1 MPDNNIEW
9 GQGAVNNSND
19 WGKAKANSTNNF
31 GAVYDSSPSGDTNIA
46 GGQPVVSITYSA
58 SAFCADA
65 SDPTPTV
72 QNNAGAGTFSSTTG
86 LVFISTT
93 TGEVDIDASTVG
105 SYLITYTDTDAA
117 TATFNL
123 TINALPTVTVSVSAG
138 TICVGESTTITASG
152 ASSYSWSNGATGNSI
167 TVSPTTTTTFTATG
181 TDSNG
186 CVSSGATQI
195 TVYPLPTVEIT
206 GTLSF
211 CAGASTTLTATAG
224 LSSYLWS
231 SGETTQ
237 AITVTSGGS
246 YTVTGTDSNGCIAT
260 SSASTVVEYPLPT
273 VSISGTLEFCAGQN
287 TVLTAT
293 AGLSSYLWSNGETTQ
308 AITVT
313 SGGSY
318 SVTGT
323 DSNGCSN
330 NDSVSVTEH
339 ALPTVSIS
347 GTLSFCAGANTTLTA
362 SGASTYLWSTGETT
376 ASITVSAGGSYS
388 VTGTDANGCSAL
400 DSASVTEYSLPSV
413 SISGTLT
420 YCAGASTT
428 LDAGAGFASYSWSS
442 GETTQTISGTAG
454 NYTVTVT
461 DSNGCSNTSAQV
473 TVTEL
478 PLDVATV
485 VYDSSSYCQV
495 PTGALAVDGYY
506 PLYSTES
513 ASNAV
518 SSDGT
523 SHSHTLSGT
532 TYYMPNAGIVVYH
545 GTYSLTTT
553 PTITGQSGTFNSP
566 SGLSIDANGVID
578 KNASTAGTYSVIYT
592 TNGSCPITVTNSIT
606 ITALDNATFN
616 FSSSAY
622 CDNVSDPTPTKSASG
637 TFSSS
642 TGLNINTS
650 TGEVDLDASTA
661 GTYVIGFVTSGSCP
675 NSSIQTLTINAAPT
689 VAISGTLSYCAGS
702 NTTLT
707 ATAGLS
713 SYLWS
718 SGETTQSIT
727 ATAGSYTVTGTD
739 SNGCSTTS
747 SSVTVTETALDNAT
761 FSYSASSYAPTDA
774 DPTPTISGLTGGTFS
789 GSTGLVINST
799 TGEIDLSAS
808 TVAAHTITYN
818 TTSSGSSVCPN
829 TSTQNVEIAVAG
841 IANNYSMN
849 FDSASSDY
857 IKSSLLN
864 SLDGLSEMS
873 VSLWIKPSGT
883 SQVAIFLSNPN
894 SLTGSGN
901 FQFAIGLLGN
911 DLRFLEGTNSKFF
924 RTTTAPLTYG
934 QWNHIAIS
942 YTAPT
947 ALIYVN
953 AVAQSTV
960 QNGVPTTLSN
970 ADDGLHIG
978 KDRNG
983 FWNVFDGQI
992 DEVAIWNTALT
1003 ATQVSEIYNATGT
1016 NLTKDLTTVSGSNLK
1031 YWNRMGD

>member
-1 MPDNNIEW
+1 M
-9 GQGAVNNSND
+9 
-19 WGKAKANSTNNF
+19 
-31 GAVYDSSPSGDTNIA
+31 PSGAT
-46 GGQPVVSITYSA
+46 GGVRLAIQYSA
-58 SAFCADA
+58 ARFCEDGI
-65 SDPTPTV
+65 DPIPGITGDT
-72 QNNAGAGTFSSTTG
+72 GGTFSSTTG
-86 LVFISTT
+86 LVFISTS
-93 TGEVDIDASTVG
+93 TGQVDLSASTPG
-105 SYLITYTDTDAA
+105 SYVVTYTAPSSD
-117 TATFNL
+117 TAT
-123 TINALPTVTVSVSAG
+123 TSISIDSIPVVSAG
-138 TICVGESTTITASG
+138 ADVAICTGNSTVLTASG
-152 ASSYSWSNGATGNSI
+152 ATTYSWSTGQTGASI
-167 TVSPTTTTTFTATG
+167 TVDPTTNTTYTVTG
-181 TDSNG
+181 FNGACSATDS
-186 CVSSGATQI
+186 VDV
-195 TVYPLPTVEIT
+195 TVNPLPTVEIT
-206 GTLSF
+206 GTLTY
-211 CAGASTTLTATAG
+211 CAGLDTTLTATAG

-231 SGETTQ
+231 TGATTQ
-237 AITVTSGGS
+237 SINVTAGS
-246 YTVTGTDSNGCIAT
+246 YTVTGTDANGCSAT

-273 VSISGTLEFCAGQN
+273 VSISGTLEFCAGQS

-308 AITVT
+308 DITVT

-347 GTLSFCAGANTTLTA
+347 GTLSFCAGANTILTA

-376 ASITVSAGGSYS
+376 ASITVSTGGSYS

-413 SISGTLT
+413 SISGTLS
-420 YCAGASTT
+420 YCAGAGASTT

-442 GETTQTISGTAG
+442 GETTQTISATAG

-473 TVTEL
+473 TVTET

-485 VYDSSSYCQV
+485 VYDSSSYCQM
-495 PTGALAVDGYY
+495 PTGALAVEGYY

-523 SHSHTLSGT
+523 SHSYVLGGV

-545 GTYSLTTT
+545 GTYSLTAT
-553 PTITGQSGTFNSP
+553 PTITGESGTFNSP

-578 KNASTAGTYSVIYT
+578 KNASTAGTYSVEYT
-592 TNGSCPITVTNSIT
+592 TTGSCPITITNSIT
-606 ITALDNATFN
+606 ITALDNATFAYGL
-616 FSSSAY
+616 SAY
-622 CDNVSDPTPTKSASG
+622 CDNVSDPTPTKSATG

-642 TGLNINTS
+642 TGLIINTS

-661 GTYVIGFVTSGSCP
+661 GTYVIGFVTNGSCP

-689 VAISGTLSYCAGS
+689 VAISGTLSYCAGPGS

-747 SSVTVTETALDNAT
+747 SSVTVTETPLDNAG
-761 FSYSASSYAPTDA
+761 FSYSASSYEPTDA
-774 DPTPTISGLTGGTFS
+774 DPTPTITGLTGGTFS
-789 GSTGLVINST
+789 GTTGLVINST

-808 TVAAHTITYN
+808 TVATHTITYD

-829 TSTQNVEIAVAG
+829 TSTQTVEIAVSG
-841 IANNYSMN
+841 ISNVYSMS

-857 IKSSLLN
+857 IDLGTDSSLDIFG
-864 SLDGLSEMS
+864 SDFS
-873 VSLWIKPSGT
+873 VSLWFKHTMTSG
-883 SQVAIFLSNPN
+883 SAIAMIEIGGYTNKMAITLGFSSNTGVGFAVGGN
-894 SLTGSGN
+894 WYTNAGSGYN
-901 FQFAIGLLGN
+901 DGN
-911 DLRFLEGTNSKFF
+911 WHHMVATRTGTTYKIYIDSQEIIASSP
-924 RTTTAPLTYG
+924 TGGYAYLTL
-934 QWNHIAIS
+934 N
-942 YTAPT
+942 T
-947 ALIYVN
+947 
-953 AVAQSTV
+953 
-960 QNGVPTTLSN
+960 
-970 ADDGLHIG
+970 IG
-978 KDRNG
+978 KGRFGGNFNG
-983 FWNVFDGQI
+983 SI
-992 DEVAIWNTALT
+992 DEVGIWNTALT
-1003 ATQVSEIYNATGT
+1003 DGTGGTVNQIAEIYNATST
-1016 NLTKDLTTVSGSNLK
+1016 NLTKDLTTVSGSNLI

>member
-9 GQGAVNNSND
+9 GQAAVNNSND
-19 WGKAKANSTNNF
+19 FGKAKANSTNNF

-65 SDPTPTV
+65 SDPTPTI

-93 TGEVDIDASTVG
+93 TGEVDIDASTAG

-123 TINALPTVTVSVSAG
+123 TINALPTVVVSVSAG
-138 TICVGESTTITASG
+138 TICDGESTILTASG
-152 ASSYSWSNGATGNSI
+152 ASTYVWNDGNTDNPR

-186 CVSSGATQI
+186 CVSSGGTTI
-195 TVYPLPTVEIT
+195 TVNALPTVEIS
-206 GTLSF
+206 GTLTY
-211 CAGASTTLTATAG
+211 CAGSTTTLTATAG

-231 SGETTQ
+231 TGATTQ
-237 AITVTSGGS
+237 AINVTAGS
-246 YTVTGTDSNGCIAT
+246 YTVTGTDSNGCSAT
-260 SSASTVVEYPLPT
+260 SSASTV
-273 VSISGTLEFCAGQN
+273 
-287 TVLTAT
+287 
-293 AGLSSYLWSNGETTQ
+293 
-308 AITVT
+308 
-313 SGGSY
+313 
-318 SVTGT
+318 
-323 DSNGCSN
+323 
-330 NDSVSVTEH
+330 TE
-339 ALPTVSIS
+339 I
-347 GTLSFCAGANTTLTA
+347 
-362 SGASTYLWSTGETT
+362 
-376 ASITVSAGGSYS
+376 
-388 VTGTDANGCSAL
+388 
-400 DSASVTEYSLPSV
+400 
-413 SISGTLT
+413 
-420 YCAGASTT
+420 
-428 LDAGAGFASYSWSS
+428 
-442 GETTQTISGTAG
+442 
-454 NYTVTVT
+454 
-461 DSNGCSNTSAQV
+461 
-473 TVTEL
+473 

-485 VYDSSSYCQV
+485 TYSASAYCQM
-495 PTGALAVDGYY
+495 PTGALAVEGYY

-532 TYYMPNAGIVVYH
+532 TYYMPNAGIIVYH
-545 GTYSLTTT
+545 GTYSLTAT
-553 PTITGQSGTFNSP
+553 PTITGESGTFNSLT
-566 SGLSIDANGVID
+566 GLSIDANGVID
-578 KNASTAGTYSVIYT
+578 KNASTAGTYSVEYT
-592 TNGSCPITVTNSIT
+592 TTGSCPITVTNSIT

-637 TFSSS
+637 IFSSS
-642 TGLNINTS
+642 TGLSLNTS
-650 TGEVDLDASTA
+650 TGEVNLDASTA

-747 SSVTVTETALDNAT
+747 SSVTVTETPLDNAA

-774 DPTPTISGLTGGTFS
+774 DPTPSITGLTGGTFS
-789 GSTGLVINST
+789 GTTGLVINST

-808 TVAAHTITYN
+808 TVATHTITYD

-829 TSTQNVEIAVAG
+829 TSTQTVEIAVAG
-841 IANNYSMN
+841 IANNYSMS

-857 IKSSLLN
+857 IDVSTIGSTLQTLN
-864 SLDGLSEMS
+864 SGTLSF
-873 VSLWIKPSGT
+873 WIKPTTISGT
-883 SQVAIFLSNPN
+883 QTVL
-894 SLTGSGN
+894 GYGN
-901 FQFAIGLLGN
+901 
-911 DLRFLEGTNSKFF
+911 T
-924 RTTTAPLTYG
+924 TTTADFFSVSTLTGGKLRLLFRNDSSGTAWPTNGVDLRSNASVITTNNWY
-934 QWNHIAIS
+934 HICVISDGSSYTVYLNGSAIS
-942 YTAPT
+942 MNVDA
-947 ALIYVN
+947 
-953 AVAQSTV
+953 
-960 QNGVPTTLSN
+960 GSN
-970 ADDGLHIG
+970 SGKWFGDISGATMNKTFIG
-978 KDRNG
+978 AKESSSSIDSY
-983 FWNVFDGQI
+983 FDGNI
-992 DEVAIWNTALT
+992 DELAIWNTALT
-1003 ATQVSEIYNATGT
+1003 STQIQSIYDAKGN
-1016 NLTKDLTTVSGSNLK
+1016 NLTKDLTTVSGSNLI
-1031 YWNRMGD
+1031 YWNRMGDN

>member
-1 MPDNNIEW
+1 MNIGAGIGVGFSNPREEPSFEYQESQACQNGSDVTPIINNP
-9 GQGAVNNSND
+9 GGTFSATPAGLSL
-19 WGKAKANSTNNF
+19 NSTT
-31 GAVYDSSPSGDTNIA
+31 GVIDVSASTVGTYTVTYSIGPTEDTITILPADDSSFSYSASSFRQNASNPAPTITGLVGGVFSGPTGIIFEDSGTNTNSSSGIINLA
-46 GGQPVVSITYSA
+46 ASTVGGPYTITYTTTGNCPTSSTFDVTVQVALSITYSA
-58 SAFCADA
+58 TSFCEDGGNTAA
-65 SDPTPTV
+65 PTV
-72 QNNAGAGTFSSTTG
+72 VGDPGSGTFASTTG
-86 LVFISTT
+86 LTINSTT
-93 TGEVDIDASTVG
+93 GVINTDTSTPDENTPYTVTYTASTGE
-105 SYLITYTDTDAA
+105 
-117 TATFNL
+117 TATTQV
-123 TINALPTVTVSVSAG
+123 TIKNLPTIVITPNPSLSVCDGSSA
-138 TICVGESTTITASG
+138 TLTASG
-152 ASSYSWSNGATGNSI
+152 GA
-167 TVSPTTTTTFTATG
+167 
-181 TDSNG
+181 
-186 CVSSGATQI
+186 
-195 TVYPLPTVEIT
+195 
-206 GTLSF
+206 
-211 CAGASTTLTATAG
+211 
-224 LSSYLWS
+224 SYLWS
-231 SGETTQ
+231 TGATSAQ
-237 AITVTSGGS
+237 ITVNS
-246 YTVTGTDSNGCIAT
+246 
-260 SSASTVVEYPLPT
+260 
-273 VSISGTLEFCAGQN
+273 SGT
-287 TVLTAT
+287 
-293 AGLSSYLWSNGETTQ
+293 
-308 AITVT
+308 
-313 SGGSY
+313 Y

-323 DSNGCSN
+323 GSNGCQNTASAAFTVN
-330 NDSVSVTEH
+330 PLPTISITASSTSICAGDSV
-339 ALPTVSIS
+339 
-347 GTLSFCAGANTTLTA
+347 TLTA
-362 SGASTYLWSTGETT
+362 SGAG
-376 ASITVSAGGSYS
+376 AGGSYSWSDGQTTAAITVTPGATITYS
-388 VTGTDANGCSAL
+388 VTGTDANGCFNN
-400 DSASVTEYSLPSV
+400 ASQQ
-413 SISGTLT
+413 I
-420 YCAGASTT
+420 
-428 LDAGAGFASYSWSS
+428 
-442 GETTQTISGTAG
+442 
-454 NYTVTVT
+454 TVTAVDT
-461 DSNGCSNTSAQV
+461 A
-473 TVTEL
+473 TVTYS
-478 PLDVATV
+478 A
-485 VYDSSSYCQV
+485 SSYCQV
-495 PTGALAVDGYY
+495 PTGALAVEGYY

-513 ASNAV
+513 ASNAE

-523 SHSHTLSGT
+523 SHTHVLSGT
-532 TYYMPNAGIVVYH
+532 TYYMPNAGIVMYH
-545 GTYSLTTT
+545 GTYSLTAT
-553 PTITGQSGTFNSP
+553 PTITGASGTFNSP
-566 SGLSIDANGVID
+566 TGLSINTTTGVID
-578 KNASTAGTYSVIYT
+578 KNASTPGTYSVVYT
-592 TNGSCPITVTNSIT
+592 TSGSCPITVTNSIT
-606 ITALDNATFN
+606 ITALDNATFAYG
-616 FSSSAY
+616 SSAY
-622 CDNVSDPTPTKSASG
+622 CDNVSDPTPTKSDTG

-642 TGLNINTS
+642 TGLSINTS

-661 GTYVIGFVTSGSCP
+661 GTYVIGFVTNGSCP

-739 SNGCSTTS
+739 ANGCSTTS
-747 SSVTVTETALDNAT
+747 SSVTVTETPLDNAG
-761 FSYSASSYAPTDA
+761 FSYSASSYEPTDA
-774 DPTPTISGLTGGTFS
+774 DPTPTITGLTGGTFS
-789 GSTGLVINST
+789 AGSGLVFVDSGTNTGSS

-808 TVAAHTITYN
+808 TVASYTITYD

-829 TSTQNVEIAVAG
+829 TSTQTVEIAVAG

-911 DLRFLEGTNSKFF
+911 ELRFLEGTNSKFF
-924 RTTTAPLTYG
+924 RTTSAPLTYG

-1003 ATQVSEIYNATGT
+1003 DGTGGTVNQIAEIYNGTGT
-1016 NLTKDLTTVSGSNLK
+1016 NTTKDLTTVSGSNLV